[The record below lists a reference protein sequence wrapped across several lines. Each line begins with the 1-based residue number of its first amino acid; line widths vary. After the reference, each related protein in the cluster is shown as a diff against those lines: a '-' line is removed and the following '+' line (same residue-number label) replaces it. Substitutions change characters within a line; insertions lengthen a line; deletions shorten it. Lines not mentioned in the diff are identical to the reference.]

1 MKRLICVLLMAAL
14 LLPSPPGLSEKG
26 HFIRNVRKEPKTGEK
41 ITYWV
46 YEPPEVTE
54 GLPLVIYLHG
64 SSERGENALA
74 TSLPLF
80 IKEGKAVCDH
90 ALLLV
95 PQLPKTFG
103 KWSYVEPLLMEIID
117 ELVASYGIDESRIA
131 LTGFSLGGLGVWDMA
146 GHYPGRFTRVMPVSG
161 RINEEIF
168 IDAFEMCQL
177 KTYVGTRDDTV
188 DPATSIAFTQAVID
202 AGYDAELI
210 QLDSTHNLMPYK
222 VFKNADALAWIW
234 MEKGDKRE

>member
-1 MKRLICVLLMAAL
+1 MKRLIYVLLLAAL

-80 IKEGKAVCDH
+80 I
-90 ALLLV
+90 
-95 PQLPKTFG
+95 TRIR
-103 KWSYVEPLLMEIID
+103 S
-117 ELVASYGIDESRIA
+117 ASFAASSMLWVTIMTAAS
-131 LTGFSLGGLGVWDMA
+131 
-146 GHYPGRFTRVMPVSG
+146 VS
-161 RINEEIF
+161 
-168 IDAFEMCQL
+168 C
-177 KTYVGTRDDTV
+177 
-188 DPATSIAFTQAVID
+188 
-202 AGYDAELI
+202 
-210 QLDSTHNLMPYK
+210 
-222 VFKNADALAWIW
+222 
-234 MEKGDKRE
+234 